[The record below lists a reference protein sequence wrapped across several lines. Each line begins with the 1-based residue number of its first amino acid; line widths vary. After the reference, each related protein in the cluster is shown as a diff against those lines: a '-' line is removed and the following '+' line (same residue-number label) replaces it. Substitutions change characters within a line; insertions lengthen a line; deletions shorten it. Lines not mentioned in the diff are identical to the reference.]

1 MAFVHYVAIGDS
13 MSMDL
18 YPALDVGATAVA
30 VALER
35 LSDAGEVAPVGAA
48 SLLFRND
55 EERWPDDAGDDLT
68 TLSPGI
74 DLRNLAQDGAT
85 IGDVFSEQLLELEE
99 SDEPTLVTVTAGG
112 YDLLSAAANRP
123 TRELL
128 RGIARDVA
136 EAYEFLVDTVR
147 RSRPD
152 ATLVLTTICDPS
164 DGTGTVPGAFEG
176 KGAVPLE
183 ALRQLNDAIRK
194 LASDTPRTIVA
205 DAYAKFFG
213 HGVTAEPDDR
223 WYWRRSLVDPNALGA
238 SELRRLWLD
247 SIRPLL
253 GG

>member
-1 MAFVHYVAIGDS
+1 MAFAHYVAIGDS

-35 LSDAGEVAPVGAA
+35 LSEAGEVAPVGAA
-48 SLLFRND
+48 SLLFRNA
-55 EERWPDDAGDDLT
+55 EERWPDDVGDDLS

-74 DLRNLAQDGAT
+74 DLRILAHDGAT
-85 IGDVFSEQLLELEE
+85 IGDVFGEQLLELEE
-99 SDEPTLVTVTAGG
+99 SDAPTLVTVTAGG

-123 TRELL
+123 TRDLL
-128 RGIARDVA
+128 RAIARDVA
-136 EAYEFLVDTVR
+136 EAYEFLVDAVR
-147 RSRPD
+147 RVRPN
-152 ATLVLTTICDPS
+152 ATLLLTTICDPS

-194 LASDTPRTIVA
+194 LGGGTPQTIVA
-205 DAYAKFFG
+205 DAYARFFG
-213 HGVTAEPDDR
+213 HGVTAEPEDR
-223 WYWRRSLVDPNALGA
+223 WYWRRTLVDPNAVGA
-238 SELRRLWLD
+238 NELRRLWLD

-253 GG
+253 NG

>member
-1 MAFVHYVAIGDS
+1 MSFAHYVAIGDS

-35 LSDAGEVAPVGAA
+35 LSEAGEVAPVGAA

-55 EERWPDDAGDDLT
+55 DERWPDDIGDDLT

-74 DLRNLAQDGAT
+74 DLRILAEDGAT
-85 IGDVFSEQLLELEE
+85 IGDVFGEQLAQLEE
-99 SDEPTLVTVTAGG
+99 SDEPTLVTVTTGG

-136 EAYEFLVDTVR
+136 EAYEFLIDAVR
-147 RSRPD
+147 RQRPGS
-152 ATLVLTTICDPS
+152 TVVLTTICDPS

-176 KGAVPLE
+176 KGAVPVE
-183 ALRQLNDAIRK
+183 ALRQLNDSIRR
-194 LASDTPRTIVA
+194 LAGGTPNTVLA
-205 DAYAKFFG
+205 DAHARFLG
-213 HGVTAEPDDR
+213 HGVTAAPEDR
-223 WYWRRSLVDPNALGA
+223 WYWHRSLVDPNALGA

-253 GG
+253 D